1 MSSARKE
8 AVFITG
14 WGHAPG
20 ALPQFEGRLTE
31 LFSLRTL
38 SPDALLASEPHC
50 EGIED
55 EGVAREGIKCEVLI
69 GWSLG
74 ALLALS
80 LAPQSGAKRLILLS
94 ATPQFVATPEWPYGA
109 THSELR
115 ALRNA
120 LRRNPPE
127 ALRAFA
133 ALCSTS
139 PRKLTAGSVAGL
151 DYLERANLFA
161 GQCPLLGSFTPC
173 TIPTLVLH
181 GEADRVIPWQAG
193 AILSRLLPGGLFSVW
208 RGGEHDFFEERATE
222 VLPCIEWFVA

>member
-1 MSSARKE
+1 VSSARKE
-8 AVFITG
+8 AVLITG

-20 ALPQFEGRLTE
+20 ALPQFEGRLAE
-31 LFSLRTL
+31 LFSVRTI
-38 SPDALLASEPHC
+38 SPDTLLAFEP
-50 EGIED
+50 EGEEIGHE
-55 EGVAREGIKCEVLI
+55 AIKRETIKCEVLI

-109 THSELR
+109 PHSELR
-115 ALRNA
+115 ALRTA
-120 LRRNPPE
+120 FRRNPPE

-133 ALCSTS
+133 ALCSTT
-139 PRKLTAGSVAGL
+139 PRELTAGSVAGL
-151 DYLERANLFA
+151 DYLERASLFA

-173 TIPTLVLH
+173 SIPTLVLH

-193 AILSRLLPGGLFSVW
+193 AVLSGLLPGGLFSVW
-208 RGGEHDFFEERATE
+208 RGGEHDFFEGRATE
-222 VLPCIEWFVA
+222 VLSCIEWFVA